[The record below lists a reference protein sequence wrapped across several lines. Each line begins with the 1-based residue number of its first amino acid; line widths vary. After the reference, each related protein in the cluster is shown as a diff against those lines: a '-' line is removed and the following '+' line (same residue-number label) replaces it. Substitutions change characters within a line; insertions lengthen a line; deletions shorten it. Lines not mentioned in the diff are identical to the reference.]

1 MNTIVIKFENDAVI
15 VTDGKHTSTSNFKDI
30 TDKSKR
36 AFVAL
41 ADFFGYEPAYLLN
54 FNNDKN
60 FEEEF

>member
-1 MNTIVIKFENDAVI
+1 MKTITITFVDDTVI
-15 VTDGKHTSTSNFKDI
+15 VTDGVQKSTSNFKDI
-30 TDKSKR
+30 TEEDKR

-54 FNNDKN
+54 FDDDEN